1 MTIKISPSIET
12 NEIIDTLIKSAILNF
27 RIRDEDFTWDNARY
41 YYVRIPYDDDE
52 LIIVCST
59 NLDYEDEQVHV
70 YLNRADAD
78 VLKLIDY
85 ELDVPEEEGLN
96 CYTLSNGDFVV
107 NFK

>member
-27 RIRDEDFTWDNARY
+27 RIRDEDFMWDNTRY

-78 VLKLIDY
+78 VLKLINY

>member
-12 NEIIDTLIKSAILNF
+12 NEIINTLIKSAILNF
-27 RIRDEDFTWDNARY
+27 RIRDEDFMWDNARY

-78 VLKLIDY
+78 TFKLIDY

>member
-12 NEIIDTLIKSAILNF
+12 NEIIDTLIKSAIINF
-27 RIRDEDFTWDNARY
+27 RIRDEDFMWDNIRY

-70 YLNRADAD
+70 YLNRADA
-78 VLKLIDY
+78 LNLIDY
-85 ELDVPEEEGLN
+85 ELDVPEQEGLN

>member
-12 NEIIDTLIKSAILNF
+12 NETIDTLIKSAILNF
-27 RIRDEDFTWDNARY
+27 RIRDEDFMWDNTRY

-70 YLNRADAD
+70 YLNRADTF
-78 VLKLIDY
+78 KLIDY

-96 CYTLSNGDFVV
+96 CYTLPNGDFVA

>member
-1 MTIKISPSIET
+1 MTIKLASNITPNET
-12 NEIIDTLIKSAILNF
+12 IDTLIKSAIINF
-27 RIRDEDFTWDNARY
+27 RIRDEDFMWDNTRY

-59 NLDYEDEQVHV
+59 NLDYEDEQIHV

-85 ELDVPEEEGLN
+85 ELNIPEEEGLN

>member
-1 MTIKISPSIET
+1 MIIKISSNIKPDKTI
-12 NEIIDTLIKSAILNF
+12 NTLIKSAILNF

-52 LIIVCST
+52 LIIVYST
-59 NLDYEDEQVHV
+59 DLDYEDEQVHV
-70 YLNRADAD
+70 YLNRADA
-78 VLKLIDY
+78 LNLIDY
-85 ELDVPEEEGLN
+85 ELDVPEQEGLN

>member
-1 MTIKISPSIET
+1 MTIKLASNIKP

-59 NLDYEDEQVHV
+59 DLDYKDEQVHV
-70 YLNRADAD
+70 YLNRADA
-78 VLKLIDY
+78 LNLIDY
-85 ELDVPEEEGLN
+85 ELDIPEQEGLN

>member
-1 MTIKISPSIET
+1 MTIKLASNIKPSET
-12 NEIIDTLIKSAILNF
+12 INTLIKSAILNF
-27 RIRDEDFTWDNARY
+27 RIRDEDFTWDNTRY

-59 NLDYEDEQVHV
+59 DLDYEDEQVHV
-70 YLNRADAD
+70 YLNRADA
-78 VLKLIDY
+78 LNLIDY
-85 ELDVPEEEGLN
+85 ELDVPEQEGLN

>member
-1 MTIKISPSIET
+1 MTIKISPNIKLNET
-12 NEIIDTLIKSAILNF
+12 IDTLIKSAILNF
-27 RIRDEDFTWDNARY
+27 RIRDEDFTWDNTRY

-59 NLDYEDEQVHV
+59 DLDYEDEQVHV
-70 YLNRADAD
+70 YLNRADA
-78 VLKLIDY
+78 LNLIDY
-85 ELDVPEEEGLN
+85 ELDVPEQEGLN

>member
-1 MTIKISPSIET
+1 MTIKLASNITPNET
-12 NEIIDTLIKSAILNF
+12 IDTLIKSAILNF
-27 RIRDEDFTWDNARY
+27 RIRDEDFMWDNTRY

-78 VLKLIDY
+78 TFKLIDY
-85 ELDVPEEEGLN
+85 ELDVPEQEGLK

>member
-12 NEIIDTLIKSAILNF
+12 NETIDTLIKSAILNF
-27 RIRDEDFTWDNARY
+27 RIRDEDFMWDNTRY

-70 YLNRADAD
+70 YLNRTDTF
-78 VLKLIDY
+78 KFIDY

>member
-1 MTIKISPSIET
+1 MTIKLASNIKP
-12 NEIIDTLIKSAILNF
+12 NEIINTLIKSTILNF

-70 YLNRADAD
+70 YLNRADA
-78 VLKLIDY
+78 LNLIDY
-85 ELDVPEEEGLN
+85 KLDIPEQEGLN

>member
-1 MTIKISPSIET
+1 MTIKISPNIET
-12 NEIIDTLIKSAILNF
+12 NETINTLIKSAILNF

-59 NLDYEDEQVHV
+59 DLDYEDEQVHI
-70 YLNRADAD
+70 YLNRADA
-78 VLKLIDY
+78 LNLIDY
-85 ELDVPEEEGLN
+85 ELDVPEQEGLN

>member
-1 MTIKISPSIET
+1 MTIKLASNIKPNET
-12 NEIIDTLIKSAILNF
+12 INTLIKSAILNF

-59 NLDYEDEQVHV
+59 DLDYENEQVRV
-70 YLNRADAD
+70 YLNRTDA
-78 VLKLIDY
+78 LNLIDY
-85 ELDVPEEEGLN
+85 ELDVPEQEGLN

>member
-27 RIRDEDFTWDNARY
+27 RIRDEDFLWDNTRY

-78 VLKLIDY
+78 TFKLIDY
-85 ELDVPEEEGLN
+85 ELDVPEQEGLN
-96 CYTLSNGDFVV
+96 CYTLLNGDFVV

>member
-1 MTIKISPSIET
+1 MTIKLASNIKPNET
-12 NEIIDTLIKSAILNF
+12 INTLIKSAILNF

-59 NLDYEDEQVHV
+59 DLDYEDEQVHV

-78 VLKLIDY
+78 VFKLIDY
-85 ELDVPEEEGLN
+85 ELDVPEQEVLN
-96 CYTLSNGDFVV
+96 YYTLPNGDFVV

>member
-1 MTIKISPSIET
+1 MTIKLASNIKPNET
-12 NEIIDTLIKSAILNF
+12 INTLIKSAILNF
-27 RIRDEDFTWDNARY
+27 RIRDEDFTWDNTRY

-59 NLDYEDEQVHV
+59 DLDYEDEQVHV
-70 YLNRADAD
+70 YLNRADA
-78 VLKLIDY
+78 LNLIDY
-85 ELDVPEEEGLN
+85 ELDVPEQEGLN

>member
-12 NEIIDTLIKSAILNF
+12 NETIDTLIKSAIINF
-27 RIRDEDFTWDNARY
+27 RIRDEDFMWDNTRY

-70 YLNRADAD
+70 YLNRADTF
-78 VLKLIDY
+78 KLIDY
-85 ELDVPEEEGLN
+85 ELNIPEEEGLN

>member
-12 NEIIDTLIKSAILNF
+12 NEIIDTLIKSAIINF
-27 RIRDEDFTWDNARY
+27 RIRDEDFMWDNTRY

-78 VLKLIDY
+78 VLELIDY
-85 ELDVPEEEGLN
+85 ELDVPEQEGLN

>member
-1 MTIKISPSIET
+1 MTIKLAPNITPNET
-12 NEIIDTLIKSAILNF
+12 IDTLIKSAILNF
-27 RIRDEDFTWDNARY
+27 RIRDEDFMWDNTRY

-59 NLDYEDEQVHV
+59 NLDYEDEQVHA

-85 ELDVPEEEGLN
+85 ELDIPEEEGLN

>member
-1 MTIKISPSIET
+1 MLIKLASNVKP

-27 RIRDEDFTWDNARY
+27 RIRDEDFTWDNTRY

-59 NLDYEDEQVHV
+59 DLDYEDEQVHV
-70 YLNRADAD
+70 YLNRADA
-78 VLKLIDY
+78 LNLIDY
-85 ELDVPEEEGLN
+85 ELDVPEQEGLN

>member
-27 RIRDEDFTWDNARY
+27 RIRDEDFMWDNTRY

-59 NLDYEDEQVHV
+59 NLDYEEEQVHV

-85 ELDVPEEEGLN
+85 ELDIPEEEGLN